1 MSEAKKEKVVEKKEQ
16 EVVEEILTEDSF
28 KKLNMFVPNTS
39 IVRCPELNPL
49 MGLEPPKCA
58 VIKVQQLTLGKFL
71 QITGEVNDMIRNL
84 MEGVLA
90 AAVDKKEVEDEVL
103 RLWTKMNPDEQKT
116 IRLMQEGIVEPK
128 LSRSYIIS
136 ISRNFPD
143 VASRIAAKIR
153 ELTNKGAVLKKNSKD

>member
-1 MSEAKKEKVVEKKEQ
+1 MSKVKKEKVVEEKVIEETLTKE
-16 EVVEEILTEDSF
+16 SF

-58 VIKVQQLTLGKFL
+58 VIKVQQLTLGTFL
-71 QITGEVNDMIRNL
+71 QINGEVNDMIRNL
-84 MEGVLA
+84 MEGVLS
-90 AAVDKKEVEDEVL
+90 AAVSKKEVEDEVL
-103 RLWTKMNPDEQKT
+103 KLWTKMNPDEQRT
-116 IRLMQEGIVEPK
+116 IRLMQEGIIEPK
-128 LSRSYIIS
+128 LNRSYIIS

-153 ELTNKGAVLKKNSKD
+153 ELTNKGAVLKKNSKA